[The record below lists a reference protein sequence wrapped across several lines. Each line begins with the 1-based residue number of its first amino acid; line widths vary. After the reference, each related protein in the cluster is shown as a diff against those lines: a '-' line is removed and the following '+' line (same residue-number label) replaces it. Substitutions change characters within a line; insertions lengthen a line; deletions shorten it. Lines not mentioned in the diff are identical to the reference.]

1 MKNARILEGNCLDVM
16 RDMADCS
23 VDAIVTDPPYG
34 LKFMAKKWDHDV
46 PRVEIWREALRVLK
60 PGGHLLAFF
69 GSRTYHRGVVN
80 IEDAGFDIRD
90 QIMWVYGSGFPKS
103 SNISKAIDRAVG
115 ATPEAEK
122 WDGWGTALKPAH
134 EPIVMARKPFKGPC
148 FRNVLEHGTGAIN
161 IDDCRIGCEKS
172 DFGDPSRFQYARK
185 GSDSWDQETNMF
197 SAGREGFW
205 SNGVPSGRWPANLIH
220 DGSDEVIEQFPQ
232 NNPGKMRRNKTKGAR
247 PFNNQGKPT
256 EYETA
261 EVIDDPGGSAAR
273 FFYCAKASRSER
285 EKGRWP
291 ANLIHDGSEEVIEQF
306 PESKSAGIYKDPLG
320 DCKKR
325 KGSGS
330 TVFAGL
336 CAQNIG
342 GRRRT
347 ARYSGETGS
356 AARFF
361 YCAKASRS
369 EREKGLDGIEAIG
382 GHEAVGRKEGS
393 KGMDSPRAGAGR
405 TSKEVRNKHP
415 TVKPIKLMEYLVKLV
430 TPPGGV
436 VFDPFTGSGTTGIA
450 CVLQGFEFIGAEMDP
465 DYCKIARARVEAH
478 QKE

>member
-16 RDMADCS
+16 REMEDCS

-46 PRVEIWREALRVLK
+46 PGVEIWREALRVLK

-103 SNISKAIDRAVG
+103 SNISKSIDKASGETGSKIPV
-115 ATPEAEK
+115 TPDAKK
-122 WDGWGTALKPAH
+122 WEGWGTALKPAH
-134 EPIVMARKPFKGPC
+134 EPIVMARKPFRGPC
-148 FRNVLEHGTGAIN
+148 FRNVQEHGTGAIN

-185 GSDSWDQETNMF
+185 GGGSWDQETGMF
-197 SAGREGFW
+197 AAGRRGEW
-205 SNGVPSGRWPANLIH
+205 ANGVPS
-220 DGSDEVIEQFPQ
+220 
-232 NNPGKMRRNKTKGAR
+232 
-247 PFNNQGKPT
+247 
-256 EYETA
+256 
-261 EVIDDPGGSAAR
+261 
-273 FFYCAKASRSER
+273 
-285 EKGRWP
+285 GRWP

-306 PESKSAGIYKDPLG
+306 PQNKPGKMRRNKTKGARPFNNEGKPTEYETAEVIDDPG
-320 DCKKR
+320 
-325 KGSGS
+325 
-330 TVFAGL
+330 
-336 CAQNIG
+336 
-342 GRRRT
+342 
-347 ARYSGETGS
+347 GS

-393 KGMDSPRAGAGR
+393 KGMDSPRAGAGG

-415 TVKPIKLMEYLVKLV
+415 TVKPIKLMEYLAKLV

-450 CVLQGFEFIGAEMDP
+450 CALQGFDFIGAEMDP
-465 DYCKIARARVEAH
+465 DYCKIARARIDAH

>member
-1 MKNARILEGNCLDVM
+1 MKNARIIEGNCLDVM
-16 RDMADCS
+16 REMEDCS

-46 PRVEIWREALRVLK
+46 PSVEIWSEALRVLK

-115 ATPEAEK
+115 ATREVVGHKKLNPRDAKTYIPKEGGRHYLDGGLQSSPYNGMQITAPATPEAEK

-148 FRNVLEHGTGAIN
+148 FRNVLEHGTGGIN

-185 GSDSWDQETNMF
+185 GGDSWDQETGMF
-197 SAGREGFW
+197 AAGREGFW

-220 DGSDEVIEQFPQ
+220 DGSEEVMEQFPQ
-232 NNPGKMRRNKTKGAR
+232 NKPGKMRRNKTKGAR
-247 PFNNQGKPT
+247 PFNNEGKPT

-261 EVIDDPGGSAAR
+261 EVIDDPGGSA
-273 FFYCAKASRSER
+273 S
-285 EKGRWP
+285 
-291 ANLIHDGSEEVIEQF
+291 
-306 PESKSAGIYKDPLG
+306 
-320 DCKKR
+320 
-325 KGSGS
+325 
-330 TVFAGL
+330 
-336 CAQNIG
+336 
-342 GRRRT
+342 
-347 ARYSGETGS
+347 
-356 AARFF
+356 RFF

-415 TVKPIKLMEYLVKLV
+415 TVKPIKLMEYLVRLV

-450 CVLQGFEFIGAEMDP
+450 CALQGFDFIGAEMDP
-465 DYCKIARARVEAH
+465 DYCKIARARIEAH

>member
-16 RDMADCS
+16 REMEDCS

-46 PRVEIWREALRVLK
+46 PGVEIWREALRVLK

-103 SNISKAIDRAVG
+103 SNISKSIDKASGETGSKIPV
-115 ATPEAEK
+115 TPDAKK
-122 WDGWGTALKPAH
+122 WEGWGTALKPAH
-134 EPIVMARKPFKGPC
+134 EPIVMARKPFRGPC
-148 FRNVLEHGTGAIN
+148 FRNVQEHGTGAIN

-185 GSDSWDQETNMF
+185 GGGSWDQETGMF
-197 SAGREGFW
+197 AAGRRGEW
-205 SNGVPSGRWPANLIH
+205 ANGVPS
-220 DGSDEVIEQFPQ
+220 
-232 NNPGKMRRNKTKGAR
+232 
-247 PFNNQGKPT
+247 
-256 EYETA
+256 
-261 EVIDDPGGSAAR
+261 
-273 FFYCAKASRSER
+273 
-285 EKGRWP
+285 GRWP

-306 PESKSAGIYKDPLG
+306 PQNKPGKMRRNKTKGARPFNNEGKPTEYETAEVIDDPG
-320 DCKKR
+320 
-325 KGSGS
+325 
-330 TVFAGL
+330 
-336 CAQNIG
+336 
-342 GRRRT
+342 
-347 ARYSGETGS
+347 GS

-393 KGMDSPRAGAGR
+393 KGMDSPREGAGR

-450 CVLQGFEFIGAEMDP
+450 CALQGFDFIGAEMDP
-465 DYCKIARARVEAH
+465 DYCKIARARIDAH